1 MAKTDAPRAVAAQ
14 AGRWLAAAATSMR
27 KAGLTATVDVDPQ
40 SF

>member
-1 MAKTDAPRAVAAQ
+1 VAAQ
-14 AGRWLAAAATSMR
+14 AGRWLAAAAASMR